1 MLDFLRVILS
11 PLVFVYMF
19 ITKIRNWLFDKN
31 IFRVIKVDA
40 KIISVGNLTV
50 GGSGKTP
57 AVMMISEMLK
67 TKKKKVGVLSRGY
80 GRNSFG
86 YIYVSDGEK
95 IKTSVDECGDEMY
108 FMSDELKV
116 PTAVAERRVD
126 GAKRFIKDSGV
137 DTIILD
143 DAFQHRWIYRDV
155 DVVIIEQS
163 FLNKVGQFRFIEFPL
178 GIEQRMLPLGLMRE
192 PFSSLNRASVVIINR
207 KFSERTKIPKK
218 LKKYFEDKQVFTG
231 YFVAKGI
238 YDVKTHHFF
247 NTNEFQGQK
256 SLLVCGIAR
265 PESFLKALEK
275 NNIDIT
281 NKMIFP
287 DHKNYT
293 LKEVQDIRKK
303 FYDTNS
309 YSVLTTQ
316 KDAVKF
322 TKYSKE
328 LDDIDIYYLKI
339 ELKLDEEEKF
349 NELILK
355 SIN

>member
-1 MLDFLRVILS
+1 
-11 PLVFVYMF
+11 
-19 ITKIRNWLFDKN
+19 
-31 IFRVIKVDA
+31 
-40 KIISVGNLTV
+40 
-50 GGSGKTP
+50 
-57 AVMMISEMLK
+57 
-67 TKKKKVGVLSRGY
+67 KKKKAGVLSRGY
-80 GRNSFG
+80 GRSSFG

-108 FMSDELKV
+108 FMSYELNV

-163 FLNKVGQFRFIEFPL
+163 FLNKAAQSKFI
-178 GIEQRMLPLGLMRE
+178 GIPMVEQRMLPLGLMRE
-192 PFSSLNRASVVIINR
+192 PFSSLNRAGIIIINR
-207 KFSERTKIPKK
+207 KFSGRTEIPEK
-218 LKKYFEDKQVFTG
+218 LKKYFENKQVFTG
-231 YFVAKGI
+231 YFIEHGI

-247 NTNEFQGQK
+247 NTEEFQGQK

-293 LKEVQDIRKK
+293 LKEVHDIRKK

-339 ELKLDEEEKF
+339 KLKLDEQEKF

>member
-1 MLDFLRVILS
+1 MLKLVRILLS
-11 PLVFVYMF
+11 PLAIVFSLV
-19 ITKIRNWLFDKN
+19 IKTRNWLFDKN
-31 IFRVIKVDA
+31 IFNVTKVGA

-57 AVMMISEMLK
+57 TVMMVAKTLK
-67 TKKKKVGVLSRGY
+67 SRNKTIGLLSRGY
-80 GRNSFG
+80 GRKSYG
-86 YIYVSDGEK
+86 YVYVSNGKE
-95 IKTSVDECGDEMY
+95 ILSSVDECGDEMF

-126 GAKRFIKDSGV
+126 GANRFIKDSNV
-137 DTIILD
+137 DVIILD

-155 DVVIIEQS
+155 DIVVVDQAFLSKAGQIEQ
-163 FLNKVGQFRFIEFPL
+163 K
-178 GIEQRMLPLGLMRE
+178 MLPLGLMRE
-192 PFSSLNRASVVIINR
+192 TFTSLERANVIIINR
-207 KFSERTKIPKK
+207 KFSEKEAIPEK
-218 LKKYFEDKQVFTG
+218 LKKYFADKQVFTG
-231 YFVAKGI
+231 FYVEEGI

-247 NTNEFQGQK
+247 DIKEFQGQK
-256 SLLVCGIAR
+256 SLVVCGIAN
-265 PESFLKALEK
+265 PDSVLKVFGK
-275 NNIDIT
+275 NHIDVA
-281 NKMIFP
+281 NKIIFA

-293 LKEVQDIRKK
+293 LKEVQNIRKR

-316 KDAVKF
+316 KDAVKL

-339 ELKLDEEEKF
+339 ELKLDEHEKF
-349 NELILK
+349 NQIILK